1 MVQLNSFTSNLFSK
15 LILYLPIE
23 DFANL
28 LSSGKY
34 EITTVRNAFRL
45 YISTYLFADKLGG
58 KNKRR
63 INCMLNNNLTQLKL
77 AIVCHCLYFQLGEE
91 HLKKNWKT
99 YRISHKKKI
108 IDFYER
114 YWCALSFRQIPLVKQ
129 ISDPRGEKE
138 KYRYSDYTIY
148 VTTYDYEKDKWETTT
163 HQRNWLY

>member
-1 MVQLNSFTSNLFSK
+1 MVHLNSFTSNLFSK

-45 YISTYLFADKLGG
+45 YLSTYLFANRLVG

-63 INCMLNNNLTQLKL
+63 INCMLNSNLTQFKL
-77 AIVCHCLYFQLGEE
+77 AIVCHHLYFQLGEE
-91 HLKKNWKT
+91 HLKTNWKT
-99 YRISHKKKI
+99 YPISHKKKI

-114 YWCALSFRQIPLVKQ
+114 ISHDYERQIHLVKK
-129 ISDPRGEKE
+129 ISDPRGERNAQYNHKWV
-138 KYRYSDYTIY
+138 KNIFK
-148 VTTYDYEKDKWETTT
+148 YDYEKDEWNCKAFTIW
-163 HQRNWLY
+163 